1 MIGVFI
7 RDNNPSNQRIQ
18 ALICDLLPD
27 DDILI
32 PIRDCI
38 SRPSFSVIKDLASS
52 GHGAAQLDALLHEL
66 SACYVP
72 EVIANLQSLLKG
84 ILALPTTA
92 TDKSEK
98 RMSATVRL
106 GGLFTTII
114 RAISPSR
121 KHFSVGILIGLLT
134 TSVAIATYFYLV
146 NTAQQKPKVVQLA
159 KPPVRSRLESKKG
172 EQGIPDE
179 QISEGEKPG
188 YMPLKTIEK
197 SSRDRGNQPI
207 STEEEAISLA
217 KKMVPS
223 VRQAFLNGSRM
234 RFLQENQ
241 YDDCNV
247 LLRSYLDMPTH
258 TATLG
263 WYKVDLCN
271 KSVADITTRPED
283 F

>member
-27 DDILI
+27 DEILI

-38 SRPSFSVIKDLASS
+38 SRPSFSVIKDLAAS

-72 EVIANLQSLLKG
+72 EVIANVQSLLKG
-84 ILALPTTA
+84 ILALPTT
-92 TDKSEK
+92 TTVKSDEK
-98 RMSATVRL
+98 KVATVWVGAL
-106 GGLFTTII
+106 SMTIT
-114 RAISPSR
+114 RAIDPFIR
-121 KHFSVGILIGLLT
+121 RFSVGVLMGLLT
-134 TSVAIATYFYLV
+134 TSVAIATYFYLA
-146 NTAQQKPKVVQLA
+146 NTAQQKTMVVQTA
-159 KPPVRSRLESKKG
+159 KSPVRHRLETNKG
-172 EQGIPDE
+172 EQGILDE
-179 QISEGEKPG
+179 QIPKGGKLG
-188 YMPLKTIEK
+188 DMPLKTMEK
-197 SSRDRGNQPI
+197 PSRDRGNQPI
-207 STEEEAISLA
+207 STEEEAISLV
-217 KKMVPS
+217 KQMVPS

-234 RFLQENQ
+234 RFIQENQ

-258 TATLG
+258 IATLG